1 MDYDT
6 VPIME
11 GASRYKKVVIQTE
24 VEATSTLMA
33 LAGSSL
39 NAYNFPLKHKGVYL
53 GEKKC
58 QKLGRSISTIVI
70 HTLII
75 RVYIFTKIVY

>member
-33 LAGSSL
+33 IAGSSL
-39 NAYNFPLKHKGVYL
+39 NAHNFPLKHKGVYL
-53 GEKKC
+53 GEKNVKNWGD
-58 QKLGRSISTIVI
+58 LL
-70 HTLII
+70 TL
-75 RVYIFTKIVY
+75 

>member
-6 VPIME
+6 VPITE
-11 GASRYKKVVIQTE
+11 GESRYKKVVIQTE

-39 NAYNFPLKHKGVYL
+39 NAYNFPLKRKGVYL
-53 GEKKC
+53 GEKNVKNWGD
-58 QKLGRSISTIVI
+58 L
-70 HTLII
+70 LAL
-75 RVYIFTKIVY
+75 